1 MDVELLVT
9 PECPNETAARD
20 LLRTA
25 LDDVGLTR
33 VPVVTSIVGSVED
46 AARRGF
52 TGSPTILING
62 RDPFVAADQ
71 SGLACRIYTID
82 GTAHGI
88 PDVRDL
94 RRALKQ
100 AAAGEAGREADHDG
114 RARSDPARAARV
126 GRR

>member
-9 PECPNETAARD
+9 PECPNETPARV

-25 LDDVGLTR
+25 LDDVGLAR
-33 VPVVTSIVGSVED
+33 IPVVTSVVGSVED

-71 SGLACRIYTID
+71 PGLACRIYTID
-82 GTAHGI
+82 GTARGV

-100 AAAGEAGREADHDG
+100 AAVGEAGRDSA
-114 RARSDPARAARV
+114 P
-126 GRR
+126 

>member
-9 PECPNETAARD
+9 PECPNEAAARE
-20 LLRTA
+20 LLRVA
-25 LDDVGLTR
+25 LDDVGLAR
-33 VPVVTSIVGSVED
+33 VPFVTSVIDSSEH

-62 RDPFVAADQ
+62 RDPFAAADQ
-71 SGLACRIYTID
+71 PGFACRLYSRH
-82 GTAHGI
+82 GRSYGI

-100 AAAGEAGREADHDG
+100 AAARETEG
-114 RARSDPARAARV
+114 T
-126 GRR
+126 